1 MSVELG
7 GQLHIAGLLRSP
19 DREGALCFLDPDRGF
34 ALAARASVSVTD
46 VIDPTI
52 WVKEKI
58 SVALGT
64 AAEGSEPPLR
74 LLIDSFRSIHAE
86 LMRRPE
92 RDRPWVAVLALAFH
106 GGDGALV
113 SAGDCPCFRYRA
125 GLLSRLKRS
134 GDEDHPERVPRGA
147 LGSESQVRIEVVPL
161 RPEAGDLYL
170 VSTRPLREG
179 ELMALAAG
187 LTAARDGAQL
197 LRAGVEGS
205 ADRGRIAVRILAAGE
220 DASLPA
226 RAEALRDAP
235 RAGAAAGAAAD
246 AGAPAPIEIAP
257 LHPGAGPLDLG
268 AGRAD
273 APDADSIESL
283 DVATPPDASVLTL
296 GDLAEAPPLPSR
308 DLPEPPPISF
318 DDLPDAPPE
327 EEGALPRFAGT
338 PAFATA
344 SGARA
349 ERTVEEAPIAEEA
362 PVAAEDSAPAPPSSP
377 LDDGSGRA
385 PRAPDAGGGA
395 PAAPTRPRELQAV
408 EEERP
413 WYEPLALWGGGA
425 LAIIALAL
433 LLRAILPGILGTR
446 DSKGRPAA
454 TAPATGTV
462 DFLSDPPGAIVR
474 VDGEPLAGRT
484 PLASVTL
491 DPGLHKVELDWGASG
506 VWRDTLELA
515 AGSRLVIHPAIYGT
529 ATFRSSDESRVLDV
543 YVDGEYAGTTPL
555 TIERIVAG
563 RHLVRFGGPGL
574 TTTAQ
579 EVDVLRDTPVE
590 LVGNAGAIPE
600 KGSLTVRSA
609 ILTDTGFQAGK
620 NDPVWI
626 DGVARGATPLTAEL
640 TPGIHSVRVVRRDFP
655 AQVTVLDVQSGGEHF
670 VNAEFGANSAPPI
683 AVDPPAFAS
692 ISNPLPITIS
702 LPAEEWDESTVLW
715 LCAAPPGGSFQAK
728 RMTLLE
734 DGERTYAG
742 LLPPEVLRNAARKVR
757 FFVKATGATGREYYS
772 EIVTVPV
779 RD

>member
-1 MSVELG
+1 MS
-7 GQLHIAGLLRSP
+7 
-19 DREGALCFLDPDRGF
+19 FLDPDRGF

-58 SVALGT
+58 SVALGV

-106 GGDGALV
+106 GGDGVLV

-125 GLLSRLKRS
+125 GLLSRLKRL
-134 GDEDHPERVPRGA
+134 GDEDHPERTPRGA

-161 RPEAGDLYL
+161 RPEAGDVYL
-170 VSTRPLREG
+170 MSTRPLREG
-179 ELMALAAG
+179 ELMALAAV
-187 LTAARDGAQL
+187 LAAARDGAQL

-205 ADRGRIAVRILAAGE
+205 ADRGRIAVRILAPGE

-226 RAEALRDAP
+226 RAEALADAP
-235 RAGAAAGAAAD
+235 RTGGPAD
-246 AGAPAPIEIAP
+246 AGAPTPLEIAP
-257 LHPGAGPLDLG
+257 LHPAAGMLDSATGGAE
-268 AGRAD
+268 

-296 GDLAEAPPLPSR
+296 GDLPEATPLRSGDSPQT
-308 DLPEPPPISF
+308 PPISF
-318 DDLPDAPPE
+318 DDLPDAPPPE
-327 EEGALPRFAGT
+327 EDAPMPAFAGT

-344 SGARA
+344 SRA
-349 ERTVEEAPIAEEA
+349 GEERTVERAAEERAVEETPAHAA
-362 PVAAEDSAPAPPSSP
+362 PVAPTPPVAPVVAAVAPSEPLEESS
-377 LDDGSGRA
+377 DRA
-385 PRAPDAGGGA
+385 PRGRDADGGA
-395 PAAPTRPRELQAV
+395 PATPARPRELQAV

-446 DSKGRPAA
+446 DTKGRPAA

-474 VDGEPLAGRT
+474 VDGEALAGRT

-491 DPGLHKVELDWGASG
+491 DPGLHKVELDWGVSG

-529 ATFRSSDESRVLDV
+529 ATFRSSDETRVLDV

-555 TIERIVAG
+555 TIARLVAG

-574 TTTAQ
+574 TTTAG

-600 KGSLTVRSA
+600 KGRLTVRSA
-609 ILTDTGFQAGK
+609 ILSDTGFQAGK

-640 TPGIHSVRVVRRDFP
+640 APGIHSVRVVRRDFP

-772 EIVTVPV
+772 EIVTIPV